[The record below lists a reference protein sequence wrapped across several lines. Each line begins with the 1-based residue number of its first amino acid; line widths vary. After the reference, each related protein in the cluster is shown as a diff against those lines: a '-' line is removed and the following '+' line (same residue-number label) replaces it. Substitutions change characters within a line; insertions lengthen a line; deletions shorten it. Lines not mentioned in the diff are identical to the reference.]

1 MAVTGPGRIEAIA
14 DTPSSP
20 HNYFGQA
27 TFRGPSVRHRC
38 SVAWLREGWKLAH
51 PRLSRAVTRVTKM
64 PPGPPCGGHGD
75 QTRARVLNWVGPN
88 RRAWLSSDLR
98 EQLQRTLGEAYRLER
113 ELGGG
118 GMSRVFVAT
127 EAALGRQV
135 VIKVLL
141 PELAAGVSVDRFR
154 REIQLAAQLQHP
166 HIVPLLS
173 AGESEGLPYFTM
185 PFVIGESLRARLY
198 RDRELPVPEAIRLL
212 RDVASALDYAHSRG
226 VVHRDI
232 KPDNVLITHG
242 VAVVTDFGVAKALTA
257 SAGGQHAGITSMGVT
272 LGTPTYMAPE
282 QASAD
287 PNMDHRVD
295 VYAFG
300 IMAYEML
307 TGAPPFTGRSPQ
319 AVLGAHLVSIPEPVT
334 NHRPGLPPG
343 LSALIMRCL
352 QKHAADRP
360 QTAGE
365 LMVAL
370 DTLTT
375 PSGGTVPVIATT
387 QPVRRMS
394 GAVARQGRRWGTIA
408 AVGVALLAFAV
419 WIWSSRPSGRPGPVA
434 SEGAEPGA
442 VAEAPEAA
450 PGAAPPAGAPAAAGA
465 AAADSAASSTGRAAG
480 DSSAGRPAADSS
492 ARRAAAAPAPTTA
505 LTPAPPG
512 RSPAPRSE
520 PRPATTRMPS
530 AGTDATLLARLR
542 SDARAARR
550 QAADHGVA
558 ADVIARGDSAVT
570 RADSLE
576 GARRTADAAA
586 ELSVAIAVWRNAP
599 TAPAVVPEVKPPPVT
614 APEPPSPAAAN
625 GPPAAAPAPVTTPA
639 PPQPPVDPSPKVRA
653 LFAEYA
659 GAIETRSVPAI
670 RQIYP
675 GLTDKQASD
684 WAQFFKAV
692 NDVKVQLQM
701 T

>member
-1 MAVTGPGRIEAIA
+1 V
-14 DTPSSP
+14 
-20 HNYFGQA
+20 
-27 TFRGPSVRHRC
+27 
-38 SVAWLREGWKLAH
+38 
-51 PRLSRAVTRVTKM
+51 
-64 PPGPPCGGHGD
+64 
-75 QTRARVLNWVGPN
+75 
-88 RRAWLSSDLR
+88 SSDLR
-98 EQLQRTLGEAYRLER
+98 QQLQRSLGDAYQLER

-118 GMSRVFVAT
+118 GMSRVFLAIET
-127 EAALGRQV
+127 ALGRQV
-135 VIKVLL
+135 VVKVLL

-343 LSALIMRCL
+343 LSGLIMRCL

-360 QTAGE
+360 QTASE
-365 LMVAL
+365 LMISL

-375 PSGGTVPVIATT
+375 PSGGTIPIIATT
-387 QPVRRMS
+387 QPVRRLS
-394 GAVARQGRRWGTIA
+394 GGVVRQGRRWGTIA
-408 AVGVALLAFAV
+408 AMGVAALAFAV
-419 WIWSSRPSGRPGPVA
+419 WIWSSRPGARPAATAESG
-434 SEGAEPGA
+434 EPGA
-442 VAEAPEAA
+442 VAAAPE
-450 PGAAPPAGAPAAAGA
+450 PAPAPAPEPATA
-465 AAADSAASSTGRAAG
+465 PADSAP
-480 DSSAGRPAADSS
+480 DSSAGRQAAG
-492 ARRAAAAPAPTTA
+492 AAPSPAAPA
-505 LTPAPPG
+505 
-512 RSPAPRSE
+512 
-520 PRPATTRMPS
+520 RPATLRPEPHPARGKAAPS

-542 SDARAARR
+542 SDAGAARR

-558 ADVIARGDSAVT
+558 ADVLARGDSAVE

-576 GARRTADAAA
+576 AARRMAEAAA

-599 TAPAVVPEVKPPPVT
+599 AAPAVVPEVKPPPVT
-614 APEPPSPAAAN
+614 APEPPAPAAAT
-625 GPPAAAPAPVTTPA
+625 GAPAAPAAPVTTPA
-639 PPQPPVDPSPKVRA
+639 APQPPPDPSPRVRA

-670 RQIYP
+670 RQVYP
-675 GLTDKQASD
+675 GLTDKQAGD

-692 NDVKVQLQM
+692 SDVKVGLQVTRLDVRGDVGEVELAGVYIFTDPGTRRM
-701 T
+701 REDSVSLHSTVRRDARGGWHIESVR

>member
-1 MAVTGPGRIEAIA
+1 
-14 DTPSSP
+14 
-20 HNYFGQA
+20 
-27 TFRGPSVRHRC
+27 
-38 SVAWLREGWKLAH
+38 
-51 PRLSRAVTRVTKM
+51 
-64 PPGPPCGGHGD
+64 
-75 QTRARVLNWVGPN
+75 
-88 RRAWLSSDLR
+88 LSSDLR
-98 EQLQRTLGEAYRLER
+98 EQLQRTLGDAYRLER

-185 PFVIGESLRARLY
+185 PFVIGESLRARLF

-300 IMAYEML
+300 IMAYEMM

-360 QTAGE
+360 QTAGD
-365 LMVAL
+365 LMAML

-375 PSGGTVPVIATT
+375 PSGGTVPVIPTT
-387 QPVRRMS
+387 QPVRRVS
-394 GAVARQGRRWGTIA
+394 GAVVQQGRRWGTIVAVGAA
-408 AVGVALLAFAV
+408 AVAFAI
-419 WIWSSRPSGRPGPVA
+419 WIWASRPTGRPGQTSA
-434 SEGAEPGA
+434 EGAAPGPG
-442 VAEAPEAA
+442 AEAPEAPPA
-450 PGAAPPAGAPAAAGA
+450 VVPGPGAKP
-465 AAADSAASSTGRAAG
+465 SAG
-480 DSSAGRPAADSS
+480 DSSAGQPAT
-492 ARRAAAAPAPTTA
+492 PVTP
-505 LTPAPPG
+505 TPAPPA
-512 RSPAPRSE
+512 PATRAPGTTAPATAAPPPSAKTVPPRSE
-520 PRPATTRMPS
+520 PRPAPAKVAPS
-530 AGTDATLLARLR
+530 AGTDASLLARLR
-542 SDARAARR
+542 SEARTARR

-558 ADVIARGDSAVT
+558 ADVLARGDSAVKQ
-570 RADSLE
+570 ADSLE
-576 GARRTADAAA
+576 AAHRTAEAAA

-599 TAPAVVPEVKPPPVT
+599 AAPAVVPEVKPPPVT
-614 APEPPSPAAAN
+614 APEPPSPAAA
-625 GPPAAAPAPVTTPA
+625 PPAAPPAAVTTPA
-639 PPQPPVDPSPKVRA
+639 APQPPTDPAPRVRA

-659 GAIETRSVPAI
+659 GAIETRSVAAI
-670 RQIYP
+670 RQVYP

-684 WAQFFKAV
+684 WTQFFKAV
-692 NDVKVQLQM
+692 SDVKVGLQVTRLDVRGDVGEAELAGVYVFTDPGTRRM
-701 T
+701 REDSVSLHSTVRRDARGGWHIESVR

>member
-1 MAVTGPGRIEAIA
+1 
-14 DTPSSP
+14 
-20 HNYFGQA
+20 
-27 TFRGPSVRHRC
+27 
-38 SVAWLREGWKLAH
+38 
-51 PRLSRAVTRVTKM
+51 
-64 PPGPPCGGHGD
+64 
-75 QTRARVLNWVGPN
+75 
-88 RRAWLSSDLR
+88 LSSDLR
-98 EQLQRTLGEAYRLER
+98 EQLQRTLGDAYQLER

-127 EAALGRQV
+127 ETSLGRQV

-154 REIQLAAQLQHP
+154 REILLAAQLQHP

-212 RDVASALDYAHSRG
+212 RDVASALDYAHSRS

-300 IMAYEML
+300 IMAYEMM

-365 LMVAL
+365 VMAML

-387 QPVRRMS
+387 QPVRRLS

-408 AVGVALLAFAV
+408 AAGVALLAFAV
-419 WIWSSRPSGRPGPVA
+419 WIWSSRPSGRPVA
-434 SEGAEPGA
+434 AAPEGAEPGS
-442 VAEAPEAA
+442 VAEAPEPA
-450 PGAAPPAGAPAAAGA
+450 PTGAPAAGGA
-465 AAADSAASSTGRAAG
+465 AAADSAADSVATRSPG
-480 DSSAGRPAADSS
+480 DSAAKRRPGS
-492 ARRAAAAPAPTTA
+492 AAPAPAPVPTTA
-505 LTPAPPG
+505 APQPEPR
-512 RSPAPRSE
+512 RSPA
-520 PRPATTRMPS
+520 
-530 AGTDATLLARLR
+530 TDASLVARLR
-542 SDARAARR
+542 SEARTARR

-558 ADVIARGDSAVT
+558 ADVLARGDSAVT
-570 RADSLE
+570 RADSLAA
-576 GARRTADAAA
+576 ARRTAEAAA

-599 TAPAVVPEVKPPPVT
+599 AAPAVVPEEKPPAVT
-614 APEPPSPAAAN
+614 APEPPAPDAANVPPAAAN
-625 GPPAAAPAPVTTPA
+625 VPPAAANVPPAAPPAPVTTPSA
-639 PPQPPVDPSPKVRA
+639 PSPPADPSPKVRA
-653 LFAEYA
+653 LFVEYA

-670 RQIYP
+670 RQVYP

-684 WAQFFKAV
+684 WTQFFKAV
-692 NDVKVQLQM
+692 SEVKVGLQVTRLDVRGDVGEVDLAGVYVFTDPGTRRM
-701 T
+701 REDSVSLHSTVRRDARGGWHIESVR

>member
-1 MAVTGPGRIEAIA
+1 V
-14 DTPSSP
+14 
-20 HNYFGQA
+20 
-27 TFRGPSVRHRC
+27 
-38 SVAWLREGWKLAH
+38 
-51 PRLSRAVTRVTKM
+51 
-64 PPGPPCGGHGD
+64 
-75 QTRARVLNWVGPN
+75 
-88 RRAWLSSDLR
+88 SSDLR
-98 EQLQRTLGEAYRLER
+98 QQLQRSLGDAYQLER

-118 GMSRVFVAT
+118 GMSRVFLAT
-127 EAALGRQV
+127 ETALGRQV
-135 VIKVLL
+135 VVKVLL

-185 PFVIGESLRARLY
+185 PYVIGESLRARLY

-212 RDVASALDYAHSRG
+212 RDVASALDYAHSRS

-257 SAGGQHAGITSMGVT
+257 SAGGQHTGITSMGVT

-300 IMAYEML
+300 IMAYEMM

-365 LMVAL
+365 LMTML

-419 WIWSSRPSGRPGPVA
+419 WIWSSRPGGRPGPVA

-442 VAEAPEAA
+442 VAEAPGAA
-450 PGAAPPAGAPAAAGA
+450 PGAAAPAGAPAAAGA
-465 AAADSAASSTGRAAG
+465 PVAADSAASATGRAAG
-480 DSSAGRPAADSS
+480 DSSAGRLAADSS
-492 ARRAAAAPAPTTA
+492 ARRPAAAPTA
-505 LTPAPPG
+505 TPPLTPAPPAK
-512 RSPAPRSE
+512 SAAPRSE
-520 PRPATTRMPS
+520 PRPATTRTPS

-542 SDARAARR
+542 SDARTARR

-558 ADVIARGDSAVT
+558 ADVLARGDSAVT

-599 TAPAVVPEVKPPPVT
+599 AAPAVVPEVKPPPVT

-625 GPPAAAPAPVTTPA
+625 GPPSAAPAPVTTPA
-639 PPQPPVDPSPKVRA
+639 PPQPPADPSPKVRA

-692 NDVKVQLQM
+692 SDVKVQLQM
-701 T
+701 TRLDVRGDAGEAELAGVYVFTDPGTRRMREDSVSLHSTVRRDARGGWHIESVR

>member
-1 MAVTGPGRIEAIA
+1 M
-14 DTPSSP
+14 TP
-20 HNYFGQA
+20 
-27 TFRGPSVRHRC
+27 
-38 SVAWLREGWKLAH
+38 
-51 PRLSRAVTRVTKM
+51 
-64 PPGPPCGGHGD
+64 
-75 QTRARVLNWVGPN
+75 
-88 RRAWLSSDLR
+88 DLR
-98 EQLQRTLGEAYRLER
+98 QQLQRSLGDAYQLEH

-127 EAALGRQV
+127 ERAFGRQV
-135 VIKVLL
+135 VVKVLL

-185 PFVIGESLRARLY
+185 PFVIGESLRARLF

-257 SAGGQHAGITSMGVT
+257 SAGGEHAGITSMGVT

-307 TGAPPFTGRSPQ
+307 TGSPPFTGRSPQ
-319 AVLGAHLVSIPEPVT
+319 AVLGAHLVSVPEPVT
-334 NHRPGLPPG
+334 KHRPGLPPG
-343 LSALIMRCL
+343 LSAMIMRCL

-360 QTAGE
+360 QTAGD
-365 LMVAL
+365 LMAML

-375 PSGGTVPVIATT
+375 PSGGTVPIIPTT
-387 QPVRRMS
+387 QPMRRSS
-394 GAVARQGRRWGTIA
+394 GAAARQGRQWGTIT

-419 WIWSSRPSGRPGPVA
+419 WIWSSRPSGRPVPSVGSAESAGSA
-434 SEGAEPGA
+434 S

-450 PGAAPPAGAPAAAGA
+450 PAAAAAAA
-465 AAADSAASSTGRAAG
+465 AAADSAP
-480 DSSAGRPAADSS
+480 DSSAGQPSAAS
-492 ARRAAAAPAPTTA
+492 T
-505 LTPAPPG
+505 LTPPVTAKSATRRPLPGPP
-512 RSPAPRSE
+512 PAKAA
-520 PRPATTRMPS
+520 RP
-530 AGTDATLLARLR
+530 GVTDASLMTRLR
-542 SDARAARR
+542 SEAKTARQ
-550 QAADHGVA
+550 QATDHGVE
-558 ADVIARGDSAVT
+558 ADVLARGDSAVK

-576 GARRTADAAA
+576 LARRITEAAA

-599 TAPAVVPEVKPPPVT
+599 AAPAVVPEVKPPPVV

-625 GPPAAAPAPVTTPA
+625 GPPAAPPAPVTTPA
-639 PPQPPVDPSPKVRA
+639 APQPPPDPSPRVRA

-670 RQIYP
+670 RQVYP

-684 WAQFFKAV
+684 WTQFFKAV
-692 NDVKVQLQM
+692 SDVKVQLQM
-701 T
+701 TRLDVRGDV

>member
-1 MAVTGPGRIEAIA
+1 
-14 DTPSSP
+14 
-20 HNYFGQA
+20 
-27 TFRGPSVRHRC
+27 
-38 SVAWLREGWKLAH
+38 
-51 PRLSRAVTRVTKM
+51 
-64 PPGPPCGGHGD
+64 
-75 QTRARVLNWVGPN
+75 
-88 RRAWLSSDLR
+88 LSSDLR
-98 EQLQRTLGEAYRLER
+98 EQLQRTLGDAYRLER

-118 GMSRVFVAT
+118 GMSRVFLAT
-127 EAALGRQV
+127 ETALGRQV
-135 VIKVLL
+135 VVKVLL

-198 RDRELPVPEAIRLL
+198 RDRELPVPEAIRFL

-300 IMAYEML
+300 IMAYEMM

-343 LSALIMRCL
+343 LSGLIMRCL

-365 LMVAL
+365 LMATL

-375 PSGGTVPVIATT
+375 PSGGTVPVMPTT
-387 QPVRRMS
+387 QPVRRPS
-394 GAVARQGRRWGTIA
+394 GAVVQQGRRWGTIL
-408 AVGVALLAFAV
+408 AVGAAAAAFAL
-419 WIWSSRPSGRPGPVA
+419 WIWSSRPSGRRVTTSA
-434 SEGAEPGA
+434 EGAGSTS
-442 VAEAPEAA
+442 VAEAPEVR
-450 PGAAPPAGAPAAAGA
+450 PPAGAAAPAAPAAGA
-465 AAADSAASSTGRAAG
+465 GTADSAT
-480 DSSAGRPAADSS
+480 DSSDRQPAERPAV
-492 ARRAAAAPAPTTA
+492 P
-505 LTPAPPG
+505 
-512 RSPAPRSE
+512 
-520 PRPATTRMPS
+520 PATTRAPAAKTAAPRAEPRPGPAKAGPS
-530 AGTDATLLARLR
+530 ANADASLLARLR
-542 SDARAARR
+542 SEARTARR
-550 QAADHGVA
+550 QAAEHGVP
-558 ADVIARGDSAVT
+558 ADVLARGDSAVE

-576 GARRTADAAA
+576 GARRVSEAAA

-599 TAPAVVPEVKPPPVT
+599 AAPAVMPEVKPPPVT
-614 APEPPSPAAAN
+614 APEPPAPAAASN
-625 GPPAAAPAPVTTPA
+625 PPSTAPPAPVTTPA
-639 PPQPPVDPSPKVRA
+639 APQPPPDPSPKVRA

-659 GAIETRSVPAI
+659 SAIETRSVPAI
-670 RQIYP
+670 RQVYP

-684 WAQFFKAV
+684 WTQFFKAV
-692 NDVKVQLQM
+692 SDVKVGLQV
-701 T
+701 TRLDVRGDVGEAELAGVYIFTDPGTRRTREDSVSLHSTVRRDARGGWHIESVR

>member
-1 MAVTGPGRIEAIA
+1 M
-14 DTPSSP
+14 
-20 HNYFGQA
+20 
-27 TFRGPSVRHRC
+27 
-38 SVAWLREGWKLAH
+38 
-51 PRLSRAVTRVTKM
+51 
-64 PPGPPCGGHGD
+64 
-75 QTRARVLNWVGPN
+75 LNWFGPN
-88 RRAWLSSDLR
+88 RRACLSSDLR
-98 EQLQRTLGEAYRLER
+98 EQLQRTLGDAYQLER

-127 EAALGRQV
+127 ETSLGRQV

-154 REIQLAAQLQHP
+154 REILLAAQLQHP

-212 RDVASALDYAHSRG
+212 RDVASALDYAHSRS

-300 IMAYEML
+300 IMAYEMM

-365 LMVAL
+365 VMAML

-387 QPVRRMS
+387 QPVRRLS
-394 GAVARQGRRWGTIA
+394 GAVAQQGRRWGTIL
-408 AVGVALLAFAV
+408 AVGAATAAFAI
-419 WIWSSRPSGRPGPVA
+419 WIWASRPSARPA
-434 SEGAEPGA
+434 ATAAEGAEPGA
-442 VAEAPEAA
+442 VSEVPEAG
-450 PGAAPPAGAPAAAGA
+450 PTAAPATAAGGAGA
-465 AAADSAASSTGRAAG
+465 AAAAG
-480 DSSAGRPAADSS
+480 DSAADSS
-492 ARRAAAAPAPTTA
+492 NGRPAVPK
-505 LTPAPPG
+505 P
-512 RSPAPRSE
+512 SPAPMGK
-520 PRPATTRMPS
+520 PAAPPSAPS
-530 AGTDATLLARLR
+530 AGTDASLVARLR
-542 SDARAARR
+542 SEARTARR

-558 ADVIARGDSAVT
+558 ADVLARGDSAVL
-570 RADSLE
+570 RADSLQ
-576 GARRTADAAA
+576 AVRRPAEAAA

-599 TAPAVVPEVKPPPVT
+599 AAPAVVPELKPPPVT

-625 GPPAAAPAPVTTPA
+625 GPTAGANSAPKAANGAPAAPVAPAAPATTPA
-639 PPQPPVDPSPKVRA
+639 APQPPADPSPKVRA

-670 RQIYP
+670 RQVYP

-684 WAQFFKAV
+684 WTQFFKAV
-692 NDVKVQLQM
+692 SEVKVGLQVTRLDVRGDVGEVDLAGVYVFTDPGTRRM
-701 T
+701 REDSVSLHSTVRRDARGGWHIESVR

>member
-1 MAVTGPGRIEAIA
+1 
-14 DTPSSP
+14 
-20 HNYFGQA
+20 
-27 TFRGPSVRHRC
+27 
-38 SVAWLREGWKLAH
+38 
-51 PRLSRAVTRVTKM
+51 
-64 PPGPPCGGHGD
+64 
-75 QTRARVLNWVGPN
+75 
-88 RRAWLSSDLR
+88 LSSDLR
-98 EQLQRTLGEAYRLER
+98 QQLQRTLGDAYELER

-127 EAALGRQV
+127 ETSLGRQV

-185 PFVIGESLRARLY
+185 PFVIGESLRARLF

-212 RDVASALDYAHSRG
+212 RDVASALDYAHSRS

-300 IMAYEML
+300 IMAYEMM

-365 LMVAL
+365 LMAML

-387 QPVRRMS
+387 QPVRRLS
-394 GAVARQGRRWGTIA
+394 GAVVRQGRRWGTIA

-419 WIWSSRPSGRPGPVA
+419 WIWSSRPGGGPA
-434 SEGAEPGA
+434 ATTEGAEPGP
-442 VAEAPEAA
+442 VAEAPA
-450 PGAAPPAGAPAAAGA
+450 PTPAGGPATGAGA
-465 AAADSAASSTGRAAG
+465 AAAEAAARADSAA
-480 DSSAGRPAADSS
+480 DSSAGRTT
-492 ARRAAAAPAPTTA
+492 AAPTPTPTPPTKTA
-505 LTPAPPG
+505 
-512 RSPAPRSE
+512 APRPE
-520 PRPATTRMPS
+520 PRPAAGKLSPS
-530 AGTDATLLARLR
+530 PGTDASLLARLR
-542 SDARAARR
+542 SEARAARR
-550 QAADHGVA
+550 QAADHNVA
-558 ADVIARGDSAVT
+558 SDVLARGDSSMH

-576 GARRTADAAA
+576 AERRTAEAAA

-625 GPPAAAPAPVTTPA
+625 GPPTAPPAAVTTPA
-639 PPQPPVDPSPKVRA
+639 APQPPADPSPKVRA

-659 GAIETRSVPAI
+659 GAIETRSVAAI
-670 RQIYP
+670 RQVYP

-684 WAQFFKAV
+684 WTQFFKAV
-692 NDVKVQLQM
+692 SDVKVQLQM
-701 T
+701 TRLDVRGDAGEAELAGVYVFTDPGTRRMREDSVSLHSTVRRDGRGGWHIESVR